1 MTRHDALLHRDRSV
15 VLVVDLQERLS
26 QEVAHRDR
34 TVSAAGKLV
43 EGARILGVPVLV
55 TEHNPRLKGPSVN
68 QIRDFSP
75 INKQIFSC
83 FQVEAFRE
91 AIAAFPG
98 KQLVLAGLESHICV
112 CQTALDAMAH
122 GWQVHVVEDACS
134 SRTTE
139 NHQVGLRKMEGAGV
153 LPATVETVLFEWME
167 RAGTDEFRKI
177 LPLIKS

>member
-1 MTRHDALLHRDRSV
+1 MTRHDVLLHRDRSV
-15 VLVVDLQERLS
+15 VVIVDLQERLS
-26 QEVAHRDR
+26 QEVAHRDQ
-34 TVSAAGKLV
+34 TISAAAKLV

-55 TEHNPRLKGPSVN
+55 TEHNARVFGPSVPE
-68 QIRDFSP
+68 IGDVEP
-75 INKQIFSC
+75 ISKLIFSC
-83 FQVEAFRE
+83 FQVEEFHK

-112 CQTALDAMAH
+112 CQTALDALVH

-139 NHQVGLRKMEGAGV
+139 NHQVGVRKMERAGV
-153 LPATVETVLFEWME
+153 VPATVETVLFEWME
-167 RAGTDEFRKI
+167 KAGTDEFRKI